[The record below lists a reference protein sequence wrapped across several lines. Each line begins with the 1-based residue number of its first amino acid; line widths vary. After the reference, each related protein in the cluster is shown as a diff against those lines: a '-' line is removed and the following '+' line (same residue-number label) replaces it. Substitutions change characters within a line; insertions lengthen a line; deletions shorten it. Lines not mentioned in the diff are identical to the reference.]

1 MGMSNYIIDVEENFW
16 DIVSNFVK
24 DADHYSDAS
33 EKAVILGKNMVPFID
48 TDDIEEGVN
57 EMWNEFWSNYP

>member
-1 MGMSNYIIDVEENFW
+1 MGMSSYIMDIEENFW
-16 DIVSNFVK
+16 GIVSEFVK
-24 DADHYSDAS
+24 EAEHYSDAS
-33 EKAVILGKNMVPFID
+33 AKAVLLGKNMVPFMD